1 MSAAPAVEAVDLVKH
16 FGNTRAVDGVS
27 FVVPTGTVLGLLGPN
42 GAGKTTLVRMLTTL
56 SVPTSGTGRVNGHDI
71 LREPIEVRR
80 SMGLTGQAAT
90 VDEILTGRE
99 NLKLIGAL
107 YGLPRKYVAEAT
119 ERLFTRFDLLDAAD
133 RQAKTYSGGMRRR
146 LDLAVSLLAAPP
158 ILFLDEPTT
167 GLDPHSRSGLWAV
180 LRELVDEGTTL
191 VLTTQYL
198 EEADQLADEIVVVDR
213 GKVIAAG
220 TPTQLKDQAGRASV
234 VVTLTDAA
242 DLDEAAALMRAHSPE
257 VHVERGSRRVTA
269 QASGLGD
276 MTRIAAVFETSGI
289 ELDDL
294 GLARPSLDD
303 VFLHLTGRRAEAEPD
318 AEAAAS
324 TDPTHQGVTP

>member
-1 MSAAPAVEAVDLVKH
+1 VTAAPAVEAVELVKH
-16 FGNTRAVDGVS
+16 FGDTRAVDGVS
-27 FVVPTGTVLGLLGPN
+27 FVVPAGSVLGLLGPN

-56 SVPTSGTGRVNGHDI
+56 SVPTSGTGRVAGFDI
-71 LREPIEVRR
+71 RREPMQVRR

-90 VDEILTGRE
+90 VDEVLTGRE
-99 NLKLIGAL
+99 NLKLIGGL
-107 YGLPRKYVAEAT
+107 YGLPKSYVREAT
-119 ERLFTRFDLLDAAD
+119 DRLFDRFDLTDAAD
-133 RQAKTYSGGMRRR
+133 RMAKTYSGGMRRR

-167 GLDPHSRSGLWAV
+167 GLDPQSRSGLWAV

-198 EEADQLADEIVVVDR
+198 EEADHLADEIVVVDR

-234 VVTLTDAA
+234 VVTLTHTG
-242 DLDEAAALMRAHSPE
+242 DLDEAARLMREHSPE

-269 QASGLGD
+269 QAGGLAD
-276 MTRIAAVFETSGI
+276 MTRIAAVFEASGI
-289 ELDDL
+289 ALDDL

-303 VFLHLTGRRAEAEPD
+303 VFLHLTGHRAEAEQLD
-318 AEAAAS
+318 GR
-324 TDPTHQGVTP
+324 TDQMPEGVAP

>member
-1 MSAAPAVEAVDLVKH
+1 MNTAPAVEAVDLVKH
-16 FGNTRAVDGVS
+16 FGDTRAVDGVS
-27 FVVPTGTVLGLLGPN
+27 FVVPAGTVLGLLGPN

-56 SVPTSGTGRVNGHDI
+56 SVPTSGTGRVAGFDI
-71 LREPIEVRR
+71 LRQPNEVRR

-107 YGLPRKYVAEAT
+107 YGLPRSYVRETT
-119 ERLFTRFDLLDAAD
+119 ERLFDRFDLTDAAD
-133 RQAKTYSGGMRRR
+133 RMAKTYSGGMRRR

-167 GLDPHSRSGLWAV
+167 GLDPQSRSGLWAV
-180 LRELVDEGTTL
+180 LRELVHEGTTL

-198 EEADQLADEIVVVDR
+198 EEADHLANEIVVVDK

-234 VVTLTDAA
+234 VVTLTNAA
-242 DLDEAAALMRAHSPE
+242 DLGRAADLMRPFSPE
-257 VHVERGSRRVTA
+257 VHVEPGSRRLTA
-269 QASGLGD
+269 QAGGLGD
-276 MTRIAAVFETSGI
+276 MTRIAAVFEQSGI

-303 VFLHLTGRRAEAEPD
+303 VFLHLTGHRAET
-318 AEAAAS
+318 AAS
-324 TDPTHQGVTP
+324 ADPTNEGVPQ

>member
-1 MSAAPAVEAVDLVKH
+1 MTTTAAVEAIDLVKH
-16 FGNTRAVDGVS
+16 FGETRAVDGVS
-27 FVVPTGTVLGLLGPN
+27 FVVPEGSVLGLLGPN

-56 SVPTSGTGRVNGHDI
+56 SVPTSGTGRVAGFDI
-71 LREPIEVRR
+71 LTHPTEVRR

-99 NLKLIGAL
+99 NLKLIGSL
-107 YGLPRKYVAEAT
+107 YGLPKKYVRET
-119 ERLFTRFDLLDAAD
+119 TDTLLERFDLAQAAD
-133 RQAKTYSGGMRRR
+133 RMAKTYSGGMRRR

-167 GLDPHSRSGLWAV
+167 GLDPQSRSGLWEV
-180 LRELVDEGTTL
+180 LRELVSEGTTL

-198 EEADQLADEIVVVDR
+198 EEADHLADEIVVVDK

-220 TPTQLKDQAGRASV
+220 TPTQLKDQAGQASV
-234 VVTLTDAA
+234 VVTLTNAA
-242 DLDEAAALMRAHSPE
+242 DLDRAEELMSSCCAE
-257 VHVERGSRRVTA
+257 VHVERGSRRLTA
-269 QASGLGD
+269 QAGGLAD
-276 MTRIAAVFETSGI
+276 MTRIAGVFETSGI

-303 VFLHLTGRRAEAEPD
+303 VFLHLTGHRAEGEGED
-318 AEAAAS
+318 ELTNEGVAS
-324 TDPTHQGVTP
+324 

>member
-1 MSAAPAVEAVDLVKH
+1 MSTAPAVEAVDLVKH
-16 FGNTRAVDGVS
+16 FGDTRAVDGVS
-27 FVVPTGTVLGLLGPN
+27 FVVPAGTVLGLLGPN

-56 SVPTSGTGRVNGHDI
+56 SVPTSGTGRVAGFDI
-71 LREPIEVRR
+71 LRQPNDVRR

-99 NLKLIGAL
+99 NLTLIGAL
-107 YGLPRKYVAEAT
+107 YGLPRSYVRET
-119 ERLFTRFDLLDAAD
+119 TDRLFDRFDLTDAAD
-133 RQAKTYSGGMRRR
+133 RMAKTYSGGMRRR

-167 GLDPHSRSGLWAV
+167 GLDPQSRSGLWAV
-180 LRELVDEGTTL
+180 LRELVREGTTL

-198 EEADQLADEIVVVDR
+198 EEADHLANEIVVVDK

-234 VVTLTDAA
+234 VVTLTNAA
-242 DLDEAAALMRAHSPE
+242 DLDRAADLMRPFSPE
-257 VHVERGSRRVTA
+257 VHVEPGSRRLTA
-269 QASGLGD
+269 QAGGLGD
-276 MTRIAAVFETSGI
+276 MTRIAAVFERSGI

-303 VFLHLTGRRAEAEPD
+303 VFLHLTGHRAET
-318 AEAAAS
+318 AAS
-324 TDPTHQGVTP
+324 ADPTTEGVPQ

>member
-1 MSAAPAVEAVDLVKH
+1 MSTTPAVEAVDLVKH
-16 FGNTRAVDGVS
+16 FGTTRAVDGVS
-27 FVVPTGTVLGLLGPN
+27 FVVPAGSVLGLLGPN

-56 SVPTSGTGRVNGHDI
+56 SVPTSGTGRVAGFDI
-71 LREPIEVRR
+71 LTQPNDVRR

-107 YGLPRKYVAEAT
+107 YGLPRSYVREAT
-119 ERLFTRFDLLDAAD
+119 ERLFARFDLTEAAD
-133 RQAKTYSGGMRRR
+133 RMAKTYSGGMRRR

-167 GLDPHSRSGLWAV
+167 GLDPQSRSGLWAV

-198 EEADQLADEIVVVDR
+198 EEADHLADEIVVVDKGR
-213 GKVIAAG
+213 VIAAG
-220 TPTQLKDQAGRASV
+220 TPTQLKDQAGKASV
-234 VVTLTDAA
+234 VVTLTNAT
-242 DLDEAAALMRAHSPE
+242 DLDEAARLMRDHSPE
-257 VHVERGSRRVTA
+257 VHIERGSRRVTA
-269 QASGLGD
+269 QAGGLGD

-294 GLARPSLDD
+294 GLTRPSLDD
-303 VFLHLTGRRAEAEPD
+303 VFLHLTGHRAEPPAEASAPAEPTT
-318 AEAAAS
+318 E
-324 TDPTHQGVTP
+324 GVVQ

>member
-1 MSAAPAVEAVDLVKH
+1 MTAAPAVEAVELVKH
-16 FGNTRAVDGVS
+16 FGETRAVDGVS
-27 FVVPTGTVLGLLGPN
+27 FVVPAGTVLGLLGPN

-56 SVPTSGTGRVNGHDI
+56 SVPTGGTGRVAGYDI
-71 LREPIEVRR
+71 LREPTQVRR

-99 NLKLIGAL
+99 NLKLIGSL
-107 YGLPRKYVAEAT
+107 YGLPKSYVREAT
-119 ERLFTRFDLLDAAD
+119 ERLFDRFDLTEAAD
-133 RQAKTYSGGMRRR
+133 RMAKTYSGGMRRR

-167 GLDPHSRSGLWAV
+167 GLDPQSRSGLWTV

-198 EEADQLADEIVVVDR
+198 EEADHLADEIVVVDH

-220 TPTQLKDQAGRASV
+220 TPTQLKDQAGQASV
-234 VVTLTDAA
+234 VVTLTNAA
-242 DLDEAAALMRAHSPE
+242 DLDDAARLMRSHSPE
-257 VHVERGSRRVTA
+257 VHVERGSRRLTA
-269 QASGLGD
+269 RAAGLGD
-276 MTRIAAVFETSGI
+276 MTRIAAVFESSGI

-303 VFLHLTGRRAEAEPD
+303 VFLHLTGHRAEAE
-318 AEAAAS
+318 AAGG
-324 TDPTHQGVTP
+324 TTEQTPEGVTP